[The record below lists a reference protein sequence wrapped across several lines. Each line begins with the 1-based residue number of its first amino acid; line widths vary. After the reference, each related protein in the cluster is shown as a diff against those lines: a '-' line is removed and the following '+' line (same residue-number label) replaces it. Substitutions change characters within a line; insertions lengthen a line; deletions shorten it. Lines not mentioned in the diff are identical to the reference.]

1 MADSQNKIGSL
12 LKTTLPP
19 DGPVMSIITAG
30 ARATWAQPVQMAGM
44 KGLVNNPSG
53 DIIELP
59 VKSSFTE
66 GFNVLEYFISTHGAR
81 KGTADTALRTSSAGY
96 LTRRLVDVAHDV
108 IVTEEDCGDKTGL
121 VVYKKDADLI
131 EQDFVFKIV
140 GRTALETVEH
150 GKKVFVKKGEIINWQ
165 AAKAIAEEEGIE
177 RVIVASPL
185 TCKSSQGVCQK
196 CYGWDLGRNNL
207 VKLGEAVG
215 IVAAQA
221 IGEPGTQLT
230 LRTHHLGGIVG
241 AGDITQGLPRIEE
254 IFECRLQK
262 EKP

>member
-1 MADSQNKIGSL
+1 
-12 LKTTLPP
+12 
-19 DGPVMSIITAG
+19 
-30 ARATWAQPVQMAGM
+30 
-44 KGLVNNPSG
+44 
-53 DIIELP
+53 

-108 IVTEEDCGDKTGL
+108 IVAEDDCGDKAGL
-121 VVYKKDADLI
+121 TVYKKDADAI

-150 GKKVFVKKGEIINWQ
+150 GKLTFVKKNQIIDWKT
-165 AAKAIAEEEGIE
+165 AKAIAEEEGIE
-177 RVIVASPL
+177 RVVVASPL
-185 TCKSSQGVCQK
+185 TCKSSTGVCQK
-196 CYGWDLGRNNL
+196 CYGWDLGRNSL
-207 VKLGEAVG
+207 IKMGEAVG

-254 IFECRLQK
+254 IFECRSPKGEAIMSLTEGKVIAIDEENRIVKIQPSK
-262 EKP
+262 ASGSKM